1 MARFAA
7 GLRMAFDLRFLAGPF
22 LAWTFSVAVYCN
34 DFLTLDLALAL
45 ARLAFVR
52 AAFFAAF
59 EFTVFLAKTF
69 LSPFFLLSA
78 VFALALA
85 PPSIFLFA
93 VAFALIL
100 ALVP

>member
-22 LAWTFSVAVYCN
+22 FAWTFSAAVCFS
-34 DFLTLDLALAL
+34 DFLTLELALAL
-45 ARLAFVR
+45 ARLSFVR